1 MDTLR
6 DDYAVFQQ
14 GAVFRREYTFLGLDL
29 TGASAHMQVR
39 DIPGGTVQLDVSS
52 PPVSG
57 SGITIDVS
65 VSSSGQSVSKVVVAA
80 QDDLTVD
87 MTPGNVVF
95 DIKILDASGE
105 SIRLIEGNSLVTQ
118 QVTT

>member
-1 MDTLR
+1 
-6 DDYAVFQQ
+6 
-14 GAVFRREYTFLGLDL
+14 
-29 TGASAHMQVR
+29 
-39 DIPGGTVQLDVSS
+39 
-52 PPVSG
+52 
-57 SGITIDVS
+57 
-65 VSSSGQSVSKVVVAA
+65 
-80 QDDLTVD
+80 